1 VKFTFKLKSILF
13 LTILFAAIVAL
24 TVQPAIA
31 DASEYAGVNG
41 SSGKGSSSTPTKT
54 PQK

>member
-1 VKFTFKLKSILF
+1 MKFTFKSKSILF

-24 TVQPAIA
+24 TVQPAIT
-31 DASEYAGVNG
+31 DAAEFDGVNG